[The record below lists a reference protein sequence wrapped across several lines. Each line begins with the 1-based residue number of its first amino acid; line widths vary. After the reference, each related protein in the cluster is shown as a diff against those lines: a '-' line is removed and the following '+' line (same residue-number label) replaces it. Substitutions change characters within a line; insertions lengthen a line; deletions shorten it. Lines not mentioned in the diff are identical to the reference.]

1 MSSDIRELFPDDLS
15 DETAYHLVHFFY
27 DFALAFE
34 SMYLGKVLR
43 YQKTIV
49 NENHREIPCEVEEN
63 TDISDP
69 PF

>member
-1 MSSDIRELFPDDLS
+1 MSINIRELFPDDLS
-15 DETAYHLVHFFY
+15 DETAYHLVNFFY

-43 YQKTIV
+43 YQKTMIHKSQSEV
-49 NENHREIPCEVEEN
+49 PWNNEDTSEIPE
-63 TDISDP
+63 P